1 MTGPLATIAFDV
13 GASISLIRD
22 AHRDPRARIPEDIR
36 HALTRLERAQS
47 AINAILLDSPS
58 TPEQTP

>member
-1 MTGPLATIAFDV
+1 MTGALATAAFDV

-22 AHRDPRARIPEDIR
+22 AQRDPRARIPEDIR
-36 HALTRLERAQS
+36 HALTRLERAQTT
-47 AINAILLDSPS
+47 INAILLETPS